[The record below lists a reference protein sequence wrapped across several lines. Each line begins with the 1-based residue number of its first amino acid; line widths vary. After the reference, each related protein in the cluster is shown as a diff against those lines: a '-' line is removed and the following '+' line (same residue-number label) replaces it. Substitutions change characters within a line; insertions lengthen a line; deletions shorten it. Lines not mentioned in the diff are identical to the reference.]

1 MNGRERTV
9 RFGRANRNCGLAVFE
24 LAHSVRRQLWVES
37 GRQPPSLYSQYR
49 IVTLP
54 EVVSNHPPAE

>member
-1 MNGRERTV
+1 M
-9 RFGRANRNCGLAVFE
+9 ADSAPSGLDVLTGIADWPFFE